1 MNKKAIIIIGFF
13 LIAAFGIYIM
23 ATGTPASQSATNQNS
38 ASQLSQNNT
47 TSSMPSSNSAQATAQ
62 DPQDI
67 VPGLYPNPIKNNSTT
82 EGFKIASIMV
92 ENNTDQAGNPVSD
105 HLELALQNLTNRDLS
120 NFEIYYTITDTV
132 TNKKEG
138 YYKKLANYTLKAG
151 ATQTINFDNKSGIG
165 HFSAN
170 TRSLYFTSTN
180 KLHFTVIVS
189 TPGYRIE
196 TASVEKAA
204 GGAETQD

>member
-23 ATGTPASQSATNQNS
+23 ANNTPTSQSVIHQKSTP
-38 ASQLSQNNT
+38 QLSQNNT
-47 TSSMPSSNSAQATAQ
+47 TSSMPSSNSAQAAAQ

-67 VPGLYPNPIKNNSTT
+67 VPGLYPNPIKNNATA
-82 EGFKIASIMV
+82 EGFKINSVMV
-92 ENNTDQAGNPVSD
+92 ENNTDPAGNPVSD
-105 HLELALQNLTNRDLS
+105 HLELVLQNLTNRDLS

-138 YYKKLANYTLKAG
+138 YYKKLVNYTLKAG
-151 ATQTINFDNKSGIG
+151 ATQSINFDNKSGAG

-170 TRSLYFTSTN
+170 AHSLYFTSTN
-180 KLHFTVIVS
+180 KLHFVVIIS
-189 TPGYRIE
+189 TPGYKIE
-196 TASVEKAA
+196 TTSIDKAA
-204 GGAETQD
+204 GGAETKD